1 MRLAA
6 ILFAAL
12 LVAGPPALAK
22 EESKIKTDLEVV
34 TLGGG
39 APPRG
44 SVRVKLQGS
53 EATFHLRVKRLA
65 ASTEYV
71 VTADGVEQTRF
82 TTNSKGDANEKID
95 LHVVSMGTLAPFDPR
110 GKLVG
115 VALETA
121 PGTNVLEAVVSGA
134 SEPPRTKVKEWTDL
148 APDAGAPGAAGDARF
163 DQRPNGNRRFVVKAS
178 GLTPNTPYEVHVDSN
193 LIGTLMTNG
202 GGAGKA
208 HFEAKKNGKSKG
220 KKKQA
225 LGVDPRGLPVEVFD
239 PLDLAT
245 PVLSGPMLAQID
257 GISAC
262 APSQTLVTLTNEPG
276 VLGTGTAEF
285 EVEDDCDRSFEVELD
300 DVTPATYDV
309 FVGGADVGDLVAVDI
324 GSGGDG
330 TLAFDT
336 DPDAPGEQLLD
347 FDPRGQTLEV
357 RLQSDGSLVMSGVVP

>member
-22 EESKIKTDLEVV
+22 EESKIQTDLEVV
-34 TLGGG
+34 TPGGG
-39 APPRG
+39 PPPRG
-44 SVRVKLQGS
+44 SVRLKLQGS
-53 EATFHLRVKRLA
+53 EATFHLKVKRLA

-82 TTNSKGDANEKID
+82 TTNAKGDANEKMD
-95 LHVVSMGTLAPFDPR
+95 LHTVSMGTLAPFDPR

-121 PGTNVLEAVVSGA
+121 PGSFQNVLEAVVSGA

-178 GLTPNTPYEVHVDSN
+178 GLAPNTSHDVHVDGSPV
-193 LIGTLMTNG
+193 GTLVTNG

-225 LGVDPRGLPVEVFD
+225 LGVDPRGLLVEVFD
-239 PLDLAT
+239 AT
-245 PVLSGPMLAQID
+245 TLMLSGPMLAQID
-257 GISAC
+257 GISVC
-262 APSQTLVTLTNEPG
+262 APSQTLVALTNEPG

-300 DVTPATYDV
+300 DVTPDTYDV

-336 DPDAPGEQLLD
+336 DPDDPGEQLLD
-347 FDPRGQTLEV
+347 FDPRGQAVEV
-357 RLQSDGSLVMSGVVP
+357 RLQSDGSLVMSGALP

>member
-1 MRLAA
+1 M
-6 ILFAAL
+6 
-12 LVAGPPALAK
+12 
-22 EESKIKTDLEVV
+22 
-34 TLGGG
+34 GG
-39 APPRG
+39 
-44 SVRVKLQGS
+44 
-53 EATFHLRVKRLA
+53 
-65 ASTEYV
+65 
-71 VTADGVEQTRF
+71 
-82 TTNSKGDANEKID
+82 
-95 LHVVSMGTLAPFDPR
+95 LAPFDPR

-121 PGTNVLEAVVSGA
+121 PGTFQNVLEAVVSGA

-148 APDAGAPGAAGDARF
+148 VPDAGAPSAAGDARF

-178 GLTPNTPYEVHVDSN
+178 GLAPNTSHDVHVDGSPV
-193 LIGTLMTNG
+193 GTLVTNG
-202 GGAGKA
+202 GGSGKA

-225 LGVDPRGLPVEVFD
+225 LGVDPRGLLVEVFD
-239 PLDLAT
+239 TGALM
-245 PVLSGPMLAQID
+245 LSGPMLAQID
-257 GISAC
+257 GISVC
-262 APSQTLVTLTNEPG
+262 VPSQTLVTLTNEPG

-309 FVGGADVGDLVAVDI
+309 FVAGADVGDLVAVDS

-347 FDPRGQTLEV
+347 FDPRGQTIEV